1 MKSKI
6 LKIVLGL
13 ILFSALFITVS
24 SAATTVKENVQN
36 YDDIIY
42 IIGSTRFD
50 SDVIITAQRAAN
62 AGVSEAKRLV
72 SMGKPDEIENLNL
85 KTYCYNPYF
94 DEWYE
99 IQEEARNLT
108 KEEIKNIEENLNIF
122 FVNNEEKTLEIEFDG
137 VIDENSIVGPTNAT
151 PEIKNKKIIIPA
163 TWIEGFQFTSEG
175 TKVEVKL
182 SEDNNGKV
190 EELDEPVIKKQPT
203 MTASIP
209 SSVYV
214 GDDLEFTVSFKGN
227 DFENENVKI
236 NINTQYI
243 GTSMEVNPIEKIEY
257 YDEATKNWKEV
268 DIYNQNN
275 GLKMSLKTGDVKF
288 RAILNC
294 EGNYKIQVNA
304 MLEDSYIMLSSE
316 QTNVNATMK
325 ENVVAKV
332 GAKYYQDLTEAVNN
346 ANKSTVK
353 LLKDITITERL
364 NITNNVT
371 LDLGGHTINI
381 EGTNNKIAAQQ
392 NANVTI
398 KNGNV
403 ISNTNYGLQ
412 SQDNA
417 ILNIAK
423 DLNIKVSGTDGNAEQ
438 YGVTM
443 FDKATLNFE
452 GNITVEK
459 TGAFACGISG
469 NGNEPETTNTTV
481 NILGG
486 SIKVEEGVAI
496 FHPQVG
502 KLNIKDGTLEA
513 NTTLG
518 IKSGEIDISGGTL
531 KATGAK
537 NDADAMPENIK
548 LTGDTVYIE
557 QNTAYYGHVSVNITG
572 GQLTSA
578 NGYIMQ
584 EFNPTIGKE
593 NEREAVI
600 TGNYT
605 TRTMLEN
612 NVTIF
617 TETSEAAFETVKGTK
632 YVVKDFS
639 KVMKDATLS
648 GGKVTLLKDIEITDV
663 NDRISLK
670 PTATTKYEL
679 DLNGKTITTTI
690 EKALFNVSKNA
701 ELTLRNGTMT
711 KTVED
716 KAPIVQ
722 VEYTG
727 IANIEKDLTINS
739 VIYGVTIW
747 EDAIVNFKGTIN
759 LTGAGYAISGNGS
772 YVQNTTLNILGGEI
786 NAPEGHALYL
796 PQIGTTTIS
805 GGKIT
810 ANTVVGIKSGTL
822 NITGGEL
829 IATGTKVELPSP
841 TYNGVD
847 PTGDA
852 VFVELN
858 NSYSGNVVVNYTAGK
873 VTSENAYVLREYS
886 VNGQNATIN
895 GLVDMAGE
903 DNIRIFDF
911 AQ

>member
-6 LKIVLGL
+6 FKIVLGL

-50 SDVIITAQRAAN
+50 SNVIITAQRAAN

-72 SMGKPDEIENLNL
+72 SMGKANEIENLDL

-99 IQEEARNLT
+99 IQEEAKILT
-108 KEEIKNIEENLNIF
+108 KEEVKNIEENLDIF
-122 FVNNEEKTLEIEFDG
+122 FVNNKEKILKFNYNANKDDINIITNGVTFDG
-137 VIDENSIVGPTNAT
+137 
-151 PEIKNKKIIIPA
+151 KKFSVPA
-163 TWIEGFQFTSEG
+163 TKTEFKFLENNVEAIVK
-175 TKVEVKL
+175 TKTDTQNK
-182 SEDNNGKV
+182 
-190 EELDEPVIKKQPT
+190 EELDYGNFEIKYNPV
-203 MTASIP
+203 
-209 SSVYV
+209 
-214 GDDLEFTVSFKGN
+214 VSFKMPTEFIVGKVAEFSVTTTAN
-227 DFENENVKI
+227 SYQGTMIVGTGEISGSTAIQKLEYYEVKDKKWYEMPTNGQFGVNTGFPLSDATSKFRVTFKTAGDYEVTFAIKNVETNEIMASAITKANVK
-236 NINTQYI
+236 
-243 GTSMEVNPIEKIEY
+243 S
-257 YDEATKNWKEV
+257 D
-268 DIYNQNN
+268 
-275 GLKMSLKTGDVKF
+275 KT
-288 RAILNC
+288 I
-294 EGNYKIQVNA
+294 
-304 MLEDSYIMLSSE
+304 
-316 QTNVNATMK
+316 
-325 ENVVAKV
+325 AKV
-332 GAKYYQDLTEAVNN
+332 GQNYYEDLAKAVKD
-346 ANKSTVK
+346 ATDSTVV
-353 LLKDITITERL
+353 LLQDTTITERL

-452 GNITVEK
+452 GNMTVEK

-469 NGNEPETTNTTV
+469 NGSEPETTNTTV

-496 FHPQVG
+496 YHPQVG

-531 KATGAK
+531 KATGVK
-537 NDADAMPENIK
+537 NDADAMKENIK

-593 NEREAVI
+593 NERKAVI

-663 NDRISLK
+663 NDRISLT

-747 EDAIVNFKGTIN
+747 EDAIVNFEGTIN

-786 NAPEGHALYL
+786 NAPKGHALYL

-805 GGKIT
+805 GGRLT

-911 AQ
+911 PQ

>member
-6 LKIVLGL
+6 FKIVLGL

-50 SDVIITAQRAAN
+50 SNVIITAQRAAN

-72 SMGKPDEIENLNL
+72 SMGKANEIENLDL

-99 IQEEARNLT
+99 IQEEAKILT
-108 KEEIKNIEENLNIF
+108 KEEVKNIEENLDIF
-122 FVNNEEKTLEIEFDG
+122 FVNNKEKILKFNYNANKDDINIITNGVTFDG
-137 VIDENSIVGPTNAT
+137 
-151 PEIKNKKIIIPA
+151 KKFSVPA
-163 TWIEGFQFTSEG
+163 TKTEFKFLENNVEAIVK
-175 TKVEVKL
+175 TKTDTQNK
-182 SEDNNGKV
+182 
-190 EELDEPVIKKQPT
+190 EELDYGNFEIKYNPV
-203 MTASIP
+203 
-209 SSVYV
+209 
-214 GDDLEFTVSFKGN
+214 VSFKMPTEFIVGKVAEFSVTTTAN
-227 DFENENVKI
+227 SYQGTMIVGTGEISGSTAIQKLEYYEVKDEKWYEMPTNGQFGVNTAFPLSDATSKFRVTFKTAGDYEVTFAIKNVETNEIMASAITKANVK
-236 NINTQYI
+236 
-243 GTSMEVNPIEKIEY
+243 S
-257 YDEATKNWKEV
+257 D
-268 DIYNQNN
+268 
-275 GLKMSLKTGDVKF
+275 KT
-288 RAILNC
+288 I
-294 EGNYKIQVNA
+294 
-304 MLEDSYIMLSSE
+304 
-316 QTNVNATMK
+316 
-325 ENVVAKV
+325 AKV
-332 GAKYYQDLTEAVNN
+332 GQNYYEDLAKAVKD
-346 ANKSTVK
+346 ATDSTVV
-353 LLKDITITERL
+353 LLQDTTITERL
-364 NITNNVT
+364 NITNNVI
-371 LDLGGHTINI
+371 LDLGGNTINI

-438 YGVTM
+438 YGVTI
-443 FDKATLNFE
+443 FHKATLNFE

-469 NGNEPETTNTTV
+469 NGSKPETTNTTV

-496 FHPQVG
+496 YHPQVG

-531 KATGAK
+531 KATGVK
-537 NDADAMPENIK
+537 NDADAMKENIK

-593 NEREAVI
+593 NERKAVI

-617 TETSEAAFETVKGTK
+617 TKTSEAALETAKGVKYTIENFA
-632 YVVKDFS
+632 DIIDS
-639 KVMKDATLS
+639 PTLS
-648 GGKVTLLKDIEITDV
+648 GGKVTLLKDLDNPSGSYITSKV
-663 NDRISLK
+663 
-670 PTATTKYEL
+670 TL
-679 DLNGKTITTTI
+679 DLGGKKIDKSSILLIVKENG
-690 EKALFNVSKNA
+690 
-701 ELTLRNGTMT
+701 ELTLKNGTMNI
-711 KTVED
+711 VSD
-716 KAPIVQ
+716 SDPMVQ
-722 VEYTG
+722 VEGKG
-727 IANIEKDLTINS
+727 ILNLEKDLTINATS
-739 VIYGVTIW
+739 YGVTIF
-747 EDAIVNFKGTIN
+747 EEATVNSEGTIN
-759 LTGAGYAISGNGS
+759 ATGKEAYAISGNADYS
-772 YVQNTTLNILGGEI
+772 INATVNILDGKI

-796 PQIGTTTIS
+796 PLVGTTTIS
-805 GGKIT
+805 GGKLT
-810 ANTVVGIKSGTL
+810 ANTVVGIKAGTL

-829 IATGTKVELPSP
+829 IATGTKVEVPSP

-911 AQ
+911 PQ

>member
-50 SDVIITAQRAAN
+50 SNIIITAQRAAN

-72 SMGKPDEIENLNL
+72 AMGKSNQIENLDL
-85 KTYCYNPYF
+85 RTYCYNPYF

-99 IQEEARNLT
+99 IQEDARNLT

-122 FVNNEEKTLEIEFDG
+122 FVNNKEKILEFNYNANKDDINIITNGVTFDG
-137 VIDENSIVGPTNAT
+137 
-151 PEIKNKKIIIPA
+151 KKFSVPA
-163 TWIEGFQFTSEG
+163 TKTEFKFLENNVEAIVK
-175 TKVEVKL
+175 TKTDTQNK
-182 SEDNNGKV
+182 
-190 EELDEPVIKKQPT
+190 EELDYGNFEIKYNPV
-203 MTASIP
+203 
-209 SSVYV
+209 
-214 GDDLEFTVSFKGN
+214 VSFKMPTEFIVGKVAEFSVTTTAN
-227 DFENENVKI
+227 SYQGTMIVGTGGISGSTAIQKLEYYEVKDGKWYEMPTNGQFGVNTGFPLSDATSKFRVTFKTAGDYEVTFAIKNVETNEIMASAITKANVK
-236 NINTQYI
+236 
-243 GTSMEVNPIEKIEY
+243 S
-257 YDEATKNWKEV
+257 D
-268 DIYNQNN
+268 
-275 GLKMSLKTGDVKF
+275 KT
-288 RAILNC
+288 I
-294 EGNYKIQVNA
+294 
-304 MLEDSYIMLSSE
+304 
-316 QTNVNATMK
+316 
-325 ENVVAKV
+325 AKV
-332 GAKYYQDLTEAVNN
+332 GQNYYEDLAKAVKD
-346 ANKSTVK
+346 ATDSTVI
-353 LLKDITITERL
+353 LLQDTTITERL

-537 NDADAMPENIK
+537 NDAGAMPENIK

-663 NDRISLK
+663 NDRISLT

-747 EDAIVNFKGTIN
+747 EDAIVNSEGTIN

-805 GGKIT
+805 GGKLT

>member
-50 SDVIITAQRAAN
+50 SNIIITAQRAAN

-72 SMGKPDEIENLNL
+72 AMGKSNQIENLDL
-85 KTYCYNPYF
+85 RTYCYNPYF

-99 IQEEARNLT
+99 IQEDARNLT

-122 FVNNEEKTLEIEFDG
+122 FVNNKEKILEFNYNANKDDINIITNGVTFDG
-137 VIDENSIVGPTNAT
+137 
-151 PEIKNKKIIIPA
+151 KKFSVPA
-163 TWIEGFQFTSEG
+163 TKTEFKFLENNVEAIVK
-175 TKVEVKL
+175 TKTDTQNK
-182 SEDNNGKV
+182 
-190 EELDEPVIKKQPT
+190 EELDYGNFEIKYNPV
-203 MTASIP
+203 
-209 SSVYV
+209 
-214 GDDLEFTVSFKGN
+214 VSFKMPTEFIVGKVAEFSVTTTAN
-227 DFENENVKI
+227 SYQGTMIVGTGGISGSTAIQKLEYYEVKDGKWYEMPTNGQFGVNTGFPLSDATSKFRVTFKTAGDYEVTFAIKNVETNEIMASAITKANVK
-236 NINTQYI
+236 
-243 GTSMEVNPIEKIEY
+243 S
-257 YDEATKNWKEV
+257 D
-268 DIYNQNN
+268 
-275 GLKMSLKTGDVKF
+275 KT
-288 RAILNC
+288 I
-294 EGNYKIQVNA
+294 
-304 MLEDSYIMLSSE
+304 
-316 QTNVNATMK
+316 
-325 ENVVAKV
+325 AKV
-332 GAKYYQDLTEAVNN
+332 GQNYYEDLAKAVKD
-346 ANKSTVK
+346 ATDSTVI
-353 LLKDITITERL
+353 LLQDTTITERL

-663 NDRISLK
+663 NDRISLT

-747 EDAIVNFKGTIN
+747 EDAIVNFEGTIN

-805 GGKIT
+805 GGKLT

>member
-6 LKIVLGL
+6 FKIILGL

-50 SDVIITAQRAAN
+50 SNVIITAQRAAN

-72 SMGKPDEIENLNL
+72 SMGKANEIENLDL

-99 IQEEARNLT
+99 IQEEAKSLT
-108 KEEIKNIEENLNIF
+108 KEEVKNIEENLDIF
-122 FVNNEEKTLEIEFDG
+122 FVNNKEKILKFNYNANKDDINIITNGVTFDG
-137 VIDENSIVGPTNAT
+137 
-151 PEIKNKKIIIPA
+151 KKFSVPA
-163 TWIEGFQFTSEG
+163 TKTEFKFLENNVEAIVK
-175 TKVEVKL
+175 TKTDTQNK
-182 SEDNNGKV
+182 
-190 EELDEPVIKKQPT
+190 EELDYGNFEIKYNPV
-203 MTASIP
+203 
-209 SSVYV
+209 
-214 GDDLEFTVSFKGN
+214 VSFKMPTEFIVGKVAEFSVTTTAN
-227 DFENENVKI
+227 SYQGTMIVGTGEISGSTAIQKLEYYEVKDKKWYEMPTNGQFGVNTGFPLSDATSKFRVTFKTAGDYEVTFAIKNVETNEIMASAITKANVK
-236 NINTQYI
+236 
-243 GTSMEVNPIEKIEY
+243 S
-257 YDEATKNWKEV
+257 D
-268 DIYNQNN
+268 
-275 GLKMSLKTGDVKF
+275 KT
-288 RAILNC
+288 I
-294 EGNYKIQVNA
+294 
-304 MLEDSYIMLSSE
+304 
-316 QTNVNATMK
+316 
-325 ENVVAKV
+325 AKV
-332 GAKYYQDLTEAVNN
+332 GQNYYEDLAKAVKD
-346 ANKSTVK
+346 AKDSTVV
-353 LLKDITITERL
+353 LLQDTTITERL

-459 TGAFACGISG
+459 TGTFACGISG
-469 NGNEPETTNTTV
+469 NGSEPETTNTTV

-593 NEREAVI
+593 NERKAVI

-617 TETSEAAFETVKGTK
+617 TETSEAAFETANGTK
-632 YVVKDFS
+632 YAAGNLS
-639 KVMKDATLS
+639 KVMNDPTLS
-648 GGKVTLLKDIEITDV
+648 GGTVTLLKDIDAPSTME
-663 NDRISLK
+663 LK
-670 PTATTKYEL
+670 AEVTLELNNCNLTIKEDTKGWGVFYVLE
-679 DLNGKTITTTI
+679 G
-690 EKALFNVSKNA
+690 
-701 ELTLRNGTMT
+701 G
-711 KTVED
+711 
-716 KAPIVQ
+716 
-722 VEYTG
+722 
-727 IANIEKDLTINS
+727 DLTIN
-739 VIYGVTIW
+739 
-747 EDAIVNFKGTIN
+747 
-759 LTGAGYAISGNGS
+759 
-772 YVQNTTLNILGGEI
+772 
-786 NAPEGHALYL
+786 
-796 PQIGTTTIS
+796 
-805 GGKIT
+805 
-810 ANTVVGIKSGTL
+810 
-822 NITGGEL
+822 
-829 IATGTKVELPSP
+829 
-841 TYNGVD
+841 
-847 PTGDA
+847 GD
-852 VFVELN
+852 
-858 NSYSGNVVVNYTAGK
+858 GVVNGTGKNDWNMVLCAEAG
-873 VTSENAYVLREYS
+873 NI
-886 VNGQNATIN
+886 TIN
-895 GLVDMAGE
+895 GGTYTNTNIVGDDDHYDVIYAHKTGQIVINGGRFEGKTPAWLLNIYDKDRKTASIKVKGGE
-903 DNIRIFDF
+903 FVGFDPANNKAEGEGTNF
-911 AQ
+911 VADGYKSVEKDGVYTVVPVE

>member
-6 LKIVLGL
+6 FKIVLGL

-50 SDVIITAQRAAN
+50 SNVIITAQRAAN

-72 SMGKPDEIENLNL
+72 SMGKANEIENLDL

-99 IQEEARNLT
+99 IQEEAKILT
-108 KEEIKNIEENLNIF
+108 KEEVKNIEENLDIF
-122 FVNNEEKTLEIEFDG
+122 FVNNKEKILKFNYNANKDDINIITNGVTFDG
-137 VIDENSIVGPTNAT
+137 
-151 PEIKNKKIIIPA
+151 KKFSVPA
-163 TWIEGFQFTSEG
+163 TKTEFKFLENNVEAIVK
-175 TKVEVKL
+175 TKTDTQNK
-182 SEDNNGKV
+182 
-190 EELDEPVIKKQPT
+190 EELDYGNFEIKYNPV
-203 MTASIP
+203 
-209 SSVYV
+209 
-214 GDDLEFTVSFKGN
+214 VSFKMPTEFIVGKVAEFSVTTTAN
-227 DFENENVKI
+227 SYQGTMIVGTGEISGSTAIQKLEYYEVKDEKWYEMPTNGQFGVNTGFPLSDATSKFRVTFKTAGDYEVTFAIKNVETNEIMASAITKANVK
-236 NINTQYI
+236 
-243 GTSMEVNPIEKIEY
+243 S
-257 YDEATKNWKEV
+257 D
-268 DIYNQNN
+268 
-275 GLKMSLKTGDVKF
+275 KT
-288 RAILNC
+288 I
-294 EGNYKIQVNA
+294 
-304 MLEDSYIMLSSE
+304 
-316 QTNVNATMK
+316 
-325 ENVVAKV
+325 AKV
-332 GAKYYQDLTEAVNN
+332 GQNYYEDLAKAVKD
-346 ANKSTVK
+346 ATDSTVV
-353 LLKDITITERL
+353 LLQDTTITERL

-459 TGAFACGISG
+459 TGTFACGISG
-469 NGNEPETTNTTV
+469 NGSEPETTNTTV

-593 NEREAVI
+593 NERKAVI

-617 TETSEAAFETVKGTK
+617 TKTSEAALETANGLKYTIENFADIIDNPTLNGGT
-632 YVVKDFS
+632 
-639 KVMKDATLS
+639 
-648 GGKVTLLKDIEITDV
+648 VTLLKDITLTERLNVTDTEV
-663 NDRISLK
+663 
-670 PTATTKYEL
+670 AL
-679 DLNGKTITTTI
+679 DLNKKTINIEGKLSRITAAGKTTLTVKNGNIVSTGEYVLQAQDNATLNVLEGTKITTQKYGITI
-690 EKALFNVSKNA
+690 WDNSTVNYKGEIIVIG
-701 ELTLRNGTMT
+701 NG
-711 KTVED
+711 
-716 KAPIVQ
+716 
-722 VEYTG
+722 YG
-727 IANIEKDLTINS
+727 IA
-739 VIYGVTIW
+739 
-747 EDAIVNFKGTIN
+747 
-759 LTGAGYAISGNGS
+759 GNGQDFS
-772 YVQNTTLNILGGEI
+772 QKTKVNILGGSI
-786 NAPEGHALYL
+786 TAQNGAAIYQ
-796 PQIGTTTIS
+796 PQNGETKISAGTL
-805 GGKIT
+805 T
-810 ANTVVGIKSGTL
+810 ANTVIGIKAGSIK
-822 NITGGEL
+822 ITGGEL
-829 IATGTKVELPSP
+829 NATGEKKAPQMSNDGFE
-841 TYNGVD
+841 Y
-847 PTGDA
+847 TGDVIFIEENSA
-852 VFVELN
+852 YKDHIIINVESGTLKSAKGYIIQELN
-858 NSYSGNVVVNYTAGK
+858 TTILSTFPLSAKITGMYTKPNKSSINCTYYTA
-873 VTSENAYVLREYS
+873 E
-886 VNGQNATIN
+886 
-895 GLVDMAGE
+895 
-903 DNIRIFDF
+903 
-911 AQ
+911 

>member
-13 ILFSALFITVS
+13 ILFSVLFITVS
-24 SAATTVKENVQN
+24 SAATTVKEDVQD
-36 YDDIIY
+36 YDDIVY

-72 SMGKPDEIENLNL
+72 AMGKADEIENLNL
-85 KTYCYNPYF
+85 KTYCYIPDF

-99 IQEEARNLT
+99 IQEEAKSLT

-122 FVNNEEKTLEIEFDG
+122 FVNNKEKILKFNYNANKDDINIITNGVTFDG
-137 VIDENSIVGPTNAT
+137 
-151 PEIKNKKIIIPA
+151 KKFSVPA
-163 TWIEGFQFTSEG
+163 TKTEFKFLENNVEAIVK
-175 TKVEVKL
+175 TKTNTQNK
-182 SEDNNGKV
+182 
-190 EELDEPVIKKQPT
+190 EELDYGNFEIKYNPV
-203 MTASIP
+203 
-209 SSVYV
+209 
-214 GDDLEFTVSFKGN
+214 VSFKMPTEFIVGKVAEFSVTTTAN
-227 DFENENVKI
+227 SYQGTMIVGTGGISGSTAIQKLEYYEVKDGKWYEMPTNGQFGVNTGFPLSDATSKFRVTFKTAGDYEVTFAIKNVETNEIMASAITKANVK
-236 NINTQYI
+236 
-243 GTSMEVNPIEKIEY
+243 S
-257 YDEATKNWKEV
+257 D
-268 DIYNQNN
+268 
-275 GLKMSLKTGDVKF
+275 KT
-288 RAILNC
+288 I
-294 EGNYKIQVNA
+294 
-304 MLEDSYIMLSSE
+304 
-316 QTNVNATMK
+316 
-325 ENVVAKV
+325 AKV
-332 GAKYYQDLTEAVNN
+332 GQNYYEDLAKAVKD
-346 ANKSTVK
+346 ATDSTVV
-353 LLKDITITERL
+353 LLQDTTITERL

-438 YGVTM
+438 YGVTI
-443 FDKATLNFE
+443 FHKATLNFE

-469 NGNEPETTNTTV
+469 NGNEPKTTNTTV

-496 FHPQVG
+496 YHPQVG

-572 GQLTSA
+572 GQLISA

-584 EFNPTIGKE
+584 EFNPTIGTEKE
-593 NEREAVI
+593 RNTVV
-600 TGNYT
+600 TGNYE
-605 TRTMLEN
+605 TRTILEN

-617 TETSEAAFETVKGTK
+617 TETSEAALETAKGVKYTIENFA
-632 YVVKDFS
+632 DII
-639 KVMKDATLS
+639 DNPTLS
-648 GGKVTLLKDIEITDV
+648 GGKVTLLKNLDNPSGSYITSKV
-663 NDRISLK
+663 
-670 PTATTKYEL
+670 TL
-679 DLNGKTITTTI
+679 DLGGKKIDKSSILLIVKENG
-690 EKALFNVSKNA
+690 
-701 ELTLRNGTMT
+701 ELTLKNGTMNI
-711 KTVED
+711 VSD
-716 KAPIVQ
+716 SDPMVQ
-722 VEYTG
+722 VEGKG
-727 IANIEKDLTINS
+727 ILNLEKDLTINATS
-739 VIYGVTIW
+739 YGVTIF
-747 EDAIVNFKGTIN
+747 EEATVNSEGTIN
-759 LTGAGYAISGNGS
+759 ATGKEAYAISGNADYS
-772 YVQNTTLNILGGEI
+772 INATVNILDGKI

-796 PQIGTTTIS
+796 PLVGTTTIS
-805 GGKIT
+805 GGKLT
-810 ANTVVGIKSGTL
+810 ANTVVGIKAGTL

-829 IATGTKVELPSP
+829 IATGTKVEVPSP

-911 AQ
+911 PQ

>member
-122 FVNNEEKTLEIEFDG
+122 FVNNEEKTIEIEFDG

-353 LLKDITITERL
+353 LLKDITITDRL
-364 NITNNVT
+364 NIINKEAV
-371 LDLGGHTINI
+371 LDLNQNTINI
-381 EGTNNKIAAQQ
+381 EGELSRITAGGTSKL
-392 NANVTI
+392 TI

-403 ISNTNYGLQ
+403 VSNGDYALQAQDDATLNVLDNVKVTTKSYGITVW
-412 SQDNA
+412 DNA
-417 ILNIAK
+417 IVNYNGEIV
-423 DLNIKVSGTDGNAEQ
+423 ITGDG
-438 YGVTM
+438 Y
-443 FDKATLNFE
+443 
-452 GNITVEK
+452 
-459 TGAFACGISG
+459 GISG
-469 NGNEPETTNTTV
+469 NGGEASNTTI
-481 NILGG
+481 NINGG
-486 SIKVEEGVAI
+486 KITAANGAAI
-496 FHPQVG
+496 YHPQTGV
-502 KLNIKDGTLEA
+502 LNINDGELTADTVVGIKAGTL
-513 NTTLG
+513 NVL
-518 IKSGEIDISGGTL
+518 GGTL
-531 KATGAK
+531 TATGEK
-537 NDADAMPENIK
+537 NAPEKKGNGFN
-548 LTGDTVYIE
+548 LTGDVVYIE
-557 QNTAYYGHVSVNITG
+557 ENPAYRNNIHVNITG
-572 GQLTSA
+572 GTLTST

-584 EFNPTIGKE
+584 ELNVTIGTEKE
-593 NEREAVI
+593 RIPVV
-600 TGNYT
+600 TGNYE

-617 TETSEAAFETVKGTK
+617 TETSEAAFETAKGTK

-663 NDRISLK
+663 NDRISLT

-747 EDAIVNFKGTIN
+747 EDAIVNFEGTIN

-805 GGKIT
+805 GGKLT
-810 ANTVVGIKSGTL
+810 ANTVVGIKAGTL

-829 IATGTKVELPSP
+829 IATGTKVEVPSP

>member
-6 LKIVLGL
+6 FKIILGL

-72 SMGKPDEIENLNL
+72 SMGKANEIENLDL

-99 IQEEARNLT
+99 LKEKARILT

-137 VIDENSIVGPTNAT
+137 VIDENSIVGPTNVT
-151 PEIKNKKIIIPA
+151 PEIKNKKIIVPA

-190 EELDEPVIKKQPT
+190 EELDKPVIKKQPT

-236 NINTQYI
+236 NINTQYS

-275 GLKMSLKTGDVKF
+275 GLKMALKTGDVKF

-353 LLKDITITERL
+353 LLKDITITDRL
-364 NITNNVT
+364 NIINKEVV
-371 LDLGGHTINI
+371 LDLNQNTINI
-381 EGTNNKIAAQQ
+381 EGELSRITAGRTSKL
-392 NANVTI
+392 TI
-398 KNGNV
+398 QNGNV
-403 ISNTNYGLQ
+403 VSNGDYALQAQDDATLNVLDNVKVTTKSYGITVW
-412 SQDNA
+412 DNA
-417 ILNIAK
+417 IVNYNGEIV
-423 DLNIKVSGTDGNAEQ
+423 ITGDG
-438 YGVTM
+438 Y
-443 FDKATLNFE
+443 
-452 GNITVEK
+452 
-459 TGAFACGISG
+459 GISG
-469 NGNEPETTNTTV
+469 NGGEASNTTI
-481 NILGG
+481 NINGG
-486 SIKVEEGVAI
+486 KITAANGAAI
-496 FHPQVG
+496 YHPQTGV
-502 KLNIKDGTLEA
+502 LNINDGELTADTVVGIKAGTL
-513 NTTLG
+513 NVL
-518 IKSGEIDISGGTL
+518 GGTL
-531 KATGAK
+531 TATGEK
-537 NDADAMPENIK
+537 NAPEKKGNGFN
-548 LTGDTVYIE
+548 LTGDVVYIE
-557 QNTAYYGHVSVNITG
+557 ENPAYRNNIHVNITG
-572 GQLTSA
+572 GTLTST

-584 EFNPTIGKE
+584 ELNVTIGTEKE
-593 NEREAVI
+593 RIPVV
-600 TGNYT
+600 TGNYE
-605 TRTMLEN
+605 TRTMIEN

-617 TETSEAAFETVKGTK
+617 TETSEAALETAKGTK

-648 GGKVTLLKDIEITDV
+648 GGKVKLLKDIEITDE
-663 NDRISLK
+663 NDRVSLEPK
-670 PTATTKYEL
+670 ETTKYEL

-690 EKALFNVSKNA
+690 AKSLFNVSKDA
-701 ELTLRNGTMT
+701 ELTLKNGTMT

-747 EDAIVNFKGTIN
+747 EDAIVNFEGTIN

-786 NAPEGHALYL
+786 NAPKGHALYL

-805 GGKIT
+805 GGKLT

-903 DNIRIFDF
+903 NNIRIFDF
-911 AQ
+911 ANNY

>member
-24 SAATTVKENVQN
+24 SAATTVKEDVQD
-36 YDDIIY
+36 YDDIVY

-72 SMGKPDEIENLNL
+72 AMGKPDEIENLNL

-99 IQEEARNLT
+99 IKEKAQTLNEEEAE
-108 KEEIKNIEENLNIF
+108 KIEENLDIF
-122 FVNNEEKTLEIEFDG
+122 FVNNKEKILNFNYNANKDDINIITNGVTFDG
-137 VIDENSIVGPTNAT
+137 
-151 PEIKNKKIIIPA
+151 KKFSVPA
-163 TWIEGFQFTSEG
+163 TKTEFKFLENNVEAIVK
-175 TKVEVKL
+175 TKTDTQNK
-182 SEDNNGKV
+182 
-190 EELDEPVIKKQPT
+190 EELDYGNFEIKYNPV
-203 MTASIP
+203 
-209 SSVYV
+209 
-214 GDDLEFTVSFKGN
+214 VSFKMPTEFIVGKVAEFSVTTTAN
-227 DFENENVKI
+227 SYQGTMIVGTGEISGSTAIQKLEYYEVKDKKWYEMPTNGQFGVNTGFPLSDATSKFRVTFKTAGDYEVTFAIKNVETNEIMASAITKANVK
-236 NINTQYI
+236 
-243 GTSMEVNPIEKIEY
+243 S
-257 YDEATKNWKEV
+257 D
-268 DIYNQNN
+268 
-275 GLKMSLKTGDVKF
+275 KT
-288 RAILNC
+288 I
-294 EGNYKIQVNA
+294 
-304 MLEDSYIMLSSE
+304 
-316 QTNVNATMK
+316 
-325 ENVVAKV
+325 AKV
-332 GAKYYQDLTEAVNN
+332 GQNYYEDLAKAVKD
-346 ANKSTVK
+346 ATDSTVV
-353 LLKDITITERL
+353 LLQDTTITERL

-452 GNITVEK
+452 GNMTVEK

-469 NGNEPETTNTTV
+469 NGSEPETTNTTV

-513 NTTLG
+513 NTILG

-593 NEREAVI
+593 NERKAVI
-600 TGNYT
+600 TGKYT

-617 TETSEAAFETVKGTK
+617 TETSEAAFETSKGTK
-632 YVVKDFS
+632 YVAENLGN
-639 KVMKDATLS
+639 VMNNPTLN
-648 GGKVTLLKDIEITDV
+648 GGTVTLLKGI
-663 NDRISLK
+663 
-670 PTATTKYEL
+670 
-679 DLNGKTITTTI
+679 DL
-690 EKALFNVSKNA
+690 
-701 ELTLRNGTMT
+701 
-711 KTVED
+711 
-716 KAPIVQ
+716 P
-722 VEYTG
+722 TG
-727 IANIEKDLTINS
+727 IILNQE
-739 VIYGVTIW
+739 VT
-747 EDAIVNFKGTIN
+747 
-759 LTGAGYAISGNGS
+759 
-772 YVQNTTLNILGGEI
+772 
-786 NAPEGHALYL
+786 
-796 PQIGTTTIS
+796 
-805 GGKIT
+805 
-810 ANTVVGIKSGTL
+810 
-822 NITGGEL
+822 
-829 IATGTKVELPSP
+829 
-841 TYNGVD
+841 
-847 PTGDA
+847 
-852 VFVELN
+852 VELN
-858 NSYSGNVVVNYTAGK
+858 NCSLTTKEDTDGNGIFEVV
-873 VTSENAYVLREYS
+873 ENGNL
-886 VNGQNATIN
+886 TIN
-895 GLVDMAGE
+895 GNGILDGVGKNKWNIVIWANGGNVTINGGTYTNTSIIGDDDHYDVIYAKKNSTIVINNGHFEGKTPAWLLNIYDDDRKTASIKVKGGE
-903 DNIRIFDF
+903 FVGFDPANNNAEGEGTNF
-911 AQ
+911 VADGYMSVGKDGIYTVVPK

>member
-24 SAATTVKENVQN
+24 SAATTVKEDVQD
-36 YDDIIY
+36 YDDIVY

-50 SDVIITAQRAAN
+50 SNVIITAQRAAN
-62 AGVSEAKRLV
+62 AGVNEAKRLV
-72 SMGKPDEIENLNL
+72 AMGKPDEIENLNL
-85 KTYCYNPYF
+85 KTYCYIPDF

-99 IQEEARNLT
+99 IQEEARSLT

-122 FVNNEEKTLEIEFDG
+122 FINNEEKILEFNHNANKEDINVLTDGVTFDG
-137 VIDENSIVGPTNAT
+137 
-151 PEIKNKKIIIPA
+151 KKFSVPA
-163 TWIEGFQFTSEG
+163 TKTEFKFLENNVEAIVK
-175 TKVEVKL
+175 TKTDTQNK
-182 SEDNNGKV
+182 
-190 EELDEPVIKKQPT
+190 EELDYGNFEIKYNPV
-203 MTASIP
+203 
-209 SSVYV
+209 
-214 GDDLEFTVSFKGN
+214 VSFKMPTEFIVGKVAEFSVTTTAN
-227 DFENENVKI
+227 SYQGTMIVETGEISGSTAIQKLEYYEVKDGKWYEMPTSGQFGVNTGFPLSDATSKFRVTFKTAGDYEVTFAIKNVETNEIMASAITKANVK
-236 NINTQYI
+236 
-243 GTSMEVNPIEKIEY
+243 S
-257 YDEATKNWKEV
+257 D
-268 DIYNQNN
+268 
-275 GLKMSLKTGDVKF
+275 KT
-288 RAILNC
+288 I
-294 EGNYKIQVNA
+294 
-304 MLEDSYIMLSSE
+304 
-316 QTNVNATMK
+316 
-325 ENVVAKV
+325 AKV
-332 GAKYYQDLTEAVNN
+332 GQNYYEDLAKAVKD
-346 ANKSTVK
+346 ATDSTVI
-353 LLKDITITERL
+353 LLQDTTITERL

-381 EGTNNKIAAQQ
+381 KGTNNKIAAQQ

-502 KLNIKDGTLEA
+502 KLNIKAGTLEA

-593 NEREAVI
+593 NERKAVI
-600 TGNYT
+600 TGKYT
-605 TRTMLEN
+605 TRIT
-612 NVTIF
+612 VSSKITAF
-617 TETSEAAFETVKGTK
+617 TDASEAAFETANGDRYIAKSLEFVMAKPALNGGTVK
-632 YVVKDFS
+632 
-639 KVMKDATLS
+639 
-648 GGKVTLLKDIEITDV
+648 LLKDINLKTAVTV
-663 NDRISLK
+663 NK
-670 PTATTKYEL
+670 EVTL
-679 DLNGKTITTTI
+679 DLN
-690 EKALFNVSKNA
+690 SCS
-701 ELTLRNGTMT
+701 LTVT
-711 KTVED
+711 ED
-716 KAPIVQ
+716 K
-722 VEYTG
+722 
-727 IANIEKDLTINS
+727 L
-739 VIYGVTIW
+739 
-747 EDAIVNFKGTIN
+747 
-759 LTGAGYAISGNGS
+759 GNGVFYVTRKRKFNNKWKWNNRRNRKKYIQCS
-772 YVQNTTLNILGGEI
+772 Y
-786 NAPEGHALYL
+786 
-796 PQIGTTTIS
+796 
-805 GGKIT
+805 
-810 ANTVVGIKSGTL
+810 KS
-822 NITGGEL
+822 
-829 IATGTKVELPSP
+829 
-841 TYNGVD
+841 
-847 PTGDA
+847 
-852 VFVELN
+852 
-858 NSYSGNVVVNYTAGK
+858 
-873 VTSENAYVLREYS
+873 
-886 VNGQNATIN
+886 
-895 GLVDMAGE
+895 
-903 DNIRIFDF
+903 
-911 AQ
+911 

>member
-13 ILFSALFITVS
+13 ILFSVLFITVS
-24 SAATTVKENVQN
+24 SAATTVKEDVQD
-36 YDDIIY
+36 YDDIVY

-72 SMGKPDEIENLNL
+72 AMGKADEIENLNL
-85 KTYCYNPYF
+85 KTYCYIPDF

-99 IQEEARNLT
+99 IQEEAKSLT

-122 FVNNEEKTLEIEFDG
+122 FVNNKEKILKFNYNANKDDINIITNGVTFDG
-137 VIDENSIVGPTNAT
+137 
-151 PEIKNKKIIIPA
+151 KKFSVPA
-163 TWIEGFQFTSEG
+163 TKTEFKFLENNVEAIVK
-175 TKVEVKL
+175 TKTNTQNK
-182 SEDNNGKV
+182 
-190 EELDEPVIKKQPT
+190 EELDYGNFEIKYNPV
-203 MTASIP
+203 
-209 SSVYV
+209 
-214 GDDLEFTVSFKGN
+214 VSFKMPTEFIVGKVAEFSVTTTAN
-227 DFENENVKI
+227 SYQGTMIVGTGGISGSTAIQKLEYYEVKDGKWYEMPTNGQFGVNTGFPLSDATSKFRVTFKTAGDYEVTFAIKNVETNEIMASAITKANVK
-236 NINTQYI
+236 
-243 GTSMEVNPIEKIEY
+243 S
-257 YDEATKNWKEV
+257 D
-268 DIYNQNN
+268 
-275 GLKMSLKTGDVKF
+275 KT
-288 RAILNC
+288 I
-294 EGNYKIQVNA
+294 
-304 MLEDSYIMLSSE
+304 
-316 QTNVNATMK
+316 
-325 ENVVAKV
+325 AKV
-332 GAKYYQDLTEAVNN
+332 GQNYYEDLAKAVKD
-346 ANKSTVK
+346 ATDSTVV
-353 LLKDITITERL
+353 LLQDTTITERL

-381 EGTNNKIAAQQ
+381 KGTNNKIAAQQ

-438 YGVTM
+438 YGVTI
-443 FDKATLNFE
+443 FHKATLNFE

-469 NGNEPETTNTTV
+469 NGNEPKTTNTTV

-496 FHPQVG
+496 YHPQVG

-572 GQLTSA
+572 GQLISA

-584 EFNPTIGKE
+584 EFNPTIGTEKE
-593 NEREAVI
+593 RNAVV
-600 TGNYT
+600 TGNYE
-605 TRTMLEN
+605 TRTILEN

-617 TETSEAAFETVKGTK
+617 TETSEAALETAKGVKYTIENFA
-632 YVVKDFS
+632 DII
-639 KVMKDATLS
+639 DNPTLS
-648 GGKVTLLKDIEITDV
+648 GGKVTLLKNLDNPSGSYITSKV
-663 NDRISLK
+663 
-670 PTATTKYEL
+670 TL
-679 DLNGKTITTTI
+679 DLGGKKIDKSSILLIVKENG
-690 EKALFNVSKNA
+690 
-701 ELTLRNGTMT
+701 ELTLKNGTMNI
-711 KTVED
+711 VSD
-716 KAPIVQ
+716 SDPMVQ
-722 VEYTG
+722 VEGKG
-727 IANIEKDLTINS
+727 ILNLEKDLTINATS
-739 VIYGVTIW
+739 YGVTIF
-747 EDAIVNFKGTIN
+747 EEATVNSEGTIN
-759 LTGAGYAISGNGS
+759 ATGKEAYAISGNADYS
-772 YVQNTTLNILGGEI
+772 INATVNILDGKI

-796 PQIGTTTIS
+796 PLVGTTTIS
-805 GGKIT
+805 GGKLT
-810 ANTVVGIKSGTL
+810 ANTVVGIKAGTL

-829 IATGTKVELPSP
+829 IATGTKVEVPSP

-911 AQ
+911 PQ

>member
-24 SAATTVKENVQN
+24 SAATTVKEDVQD
-36 YDDIIY
+36 YDDIVY

-72 SMGKPDEIENLNL
+72 SMGKANEIENLDL

-99 IQEEARNLT
+99 IQEEAKSLT
-108 KEEIKNIEENLNIF
+108 KEEVKNIEENLDIF
-122 FVNNEEKTLEIEFDG
+122 FVNNKEKILKFNYNANKDDINIITNGVTFDG
-137 VIDENSIVGPTNAT
+137 
-151 PEIKNKKIIIPA
+151 KKFSVPA
-163 TWIEGFQFTSEG
+163 TKTEFKFLENNVEAIVK
-175 TKVEVKL
+175 TKTNTQNK
-182 SEDNNGKV
+182 
-190 EELDEPVIKKQPT
+190 EELDYGNFEIKYNPV
-203 MTASIP
+203 
-209 SSVYV
+209 
-214 GDDLEFTVSFKGN
+214 VSFKMPTEFIVGKVAEFSVTTTAN
-227 DFENENVKI
+227 SYQGTMIVETGGISGSTAIQKLEYYEVKDEKWYEMPTNGQFGVNTGFPLSDATSKFRVTFKTAGDYEVTFAIKNVETNEIMASAITKANVK
-236 NINTQYI
+236 
-243 GTSMEVNPIEKIEY
+243 S
-257 YDEATKNWKEV
+257 D
-268 DIYNQNN
+268 
-275 GLKMSLKTGDVKF
+275 KT
-288 RAILNC
+288 I
-294 EGNYKIQVNA
+294 
-304 MLEDSYIMLSSE
+304 
-316 QTNVNATMK
+316 
-325 ENVVAKV
+325 AKV
-332 GAKYYQDLTEAVNN
+332 GQNYYEDLAKAVKD
-346 ANKSTVK
+346 ATDSTVI
-353 LLKDITITERL
+353 LLQDTTITERL

-438 YGVTM
+438 YGVTI
-443 FDKATLNFE
+443 FHKATLNFE

-469 NGNEPETTNTTV
+469 NGNEPKTTNTTV

-496 FHPQVG
+496 YHPQVG

-584 EFNPTIGKE
+584 EFNPTIGTEKE
-593 NEREAVI
+593 RNAVV
-600 TGNYT
+600 TGNYE
-605 TRTMLEN
+605 TRTILEN
-612 NVTIF
+612 NNTIF
-617 TETSEAAFETVKGTK
+617 TATSEAAFETAKGTK
-632 YVVKDFS
+632 YVAENLGN
-639 KVMKDATLS
+639 VMNNPTLN
-648 GGKVTLLKDIEITDV
+648 GGTVTLLKDID
-663 NDRISLK
+663 L
-670 PTATTKYEL
+670 PTGIILNQKVTVELNNCNLTTKE
-679 DLNGKTITTTI
+679 DTDGIGIFKVVENG
-690 EKALFNVSKNA
+690 
-701 ELTLRNGTMT
+701 
-711 KTVED
+711 
-716 KAPIVQ
+716 
-722 VEYTG
+722 
-727 IANIEKDLTINS
+727 DLTIN
-739 VIYGVTIW
+739 
-747 EDAIVNFKGTIN
+747 
-759 LTGAGYAISGNGS
+759 GNGILDG
-772 YVQNTTLNILGGEI
+772 VGKNKWNIVIWANGGD
-786 NAPEGHALYL
+786 
-796 PQIGTTTIS
+796 
-805 GGKIT
+805 
-810 ANTVVGIKSGTL
+810 V
-822 NITGGEL
+822 
-829 IATGTKVELPSP
+829 
-841 TYNGVD
+841 
-847 PTGDA
+847 
-852 VFVELN
+852 
-858 NSYSGNVVVNYTAGK
+858 
-873 VTSENAYVLREYS
+873 
-886 VNGQNATIN
+886 TIN
-895 GLVDMAGE
+895 GGTYTNKNIDVEAIPEIKDPSHFDVIYANKNSTIVINNGHFEGKTPAWLLNLKDSDRETASIEVKGGE
-903 DNIRIFDF
+903 FVGFDPANNKAEGKGTNF
-911 AQ
+911 VADGYKSVEKDGVYTVVPVE

>member
-13 ILFSALFITVS
+13 ILFSVLFITVS
-24 SAATTVKENVQN
+24 SAATTVKEDVQD
-36 YDDIIY
+36 YDDIVY

-72 SMGKPDEIENLNL
+72 AMGKADEIENLNL
-85 KTYCYNPYF
+85 KTYCYIPDF

-99 IQEEARNLT
+99 IQEEAKSLT

-122 FVNNEEKTLEIEFDG
+122 FVNNKEKILKFNYNANKDDINIITNGVTFDG
-137 VIDENSIVGPTNAT
+137 
-151 PEIKNKKIIIPA
+151 KKFSVPA
-163 TWIEGFQFTSEG
+163 TKTEFKFLENNVEAIVK
-175 TKVEVKL
+175 TKTNTQNK
-182 SEDNNGKV
+182 
-190 EELDEPVIKKQPT
+190 EELDYGNFEIKYNPV
-203 MTASIP
+203 
-209 SSVYV
+209 
-214 GDDLEFTVSFKGN
+214 VSFKMPTEFIVGKVAEFSVTTTAN
-227 DFENENVKI
+227 SYQGTMIVGTGGISGPTAIQKLEYYEVKDGKWYEMPTNGQFGVNTGFPLSDATSKFRVTFKTAGDYEVTFAIKNVETNEIMASAITKANVK
-236 NINTQYI
+236 
-243 GTSMEVNPIEKIEY
+243 S
-257 YDEATKNWKEV
+257 D
-268 DIYNQNN
+268 
-275 GLKMSLKTGDVKF
+275 KT
-288 RAILNC
+288 I
-294 EGNYKIQVNA
+294 
-304 MLEDSYIMLSSE
+304 
-316 QTNVNATMK
+316 
-325 ENVVAKV
+325 AKV
-332 GAKYYQDLTEAVNN
+332 GQNYYEDLAKAVKD
-346 ANKSTVK
+346 ATDSTVV
-353 LLKDITITERL
+353 LLQDTTITERL

-438 YGVTM
+438 YGVTI
-443 FDKATLNFE
+443 FHKATLNFE

-469 NGNEPETTNTTV
+469 NGNEPKTTNTTV

-496 FHPQVG
+496 YHPQVG

-572 GQLTSA
+572 GQLISA

-584 EFNPTIGKE
+584 EFNPTIGTEKE
-593 NEREAVI
+593 RNAVV
-600 TGNYT
+600 TGNYE
-605 TRTMLEN
+605 TRTILEN

-617 TETSEAAFETVKGTK
+617 TETSEAALETAKGVKYTIENFA
-632 YVVKDFS
+632 DII
-639 KVMKDATLS
+639 DNPTLS
-648 GGKVTLLKDIEITDV
+648 GGKVTLLKNLDNPSGSYITSKV
-663 NDRISLK
+663 
-670 PTATTKYEL
+670 TL
-679 DLNGKTITTTI
+679 DLGGKKIDKSSILLIVKENG
-690 EKALFNVSKNA
+690 
-701 ELTLRNGTMT
+701 ELTLKNGTMNI
-711 KTVED
+711 VSD
-716 KAPIVQ
+716 SDPMVQ
-722 VEYTG
+722 VEGKG
-727 IANIEKDLTINS
+727 ILNLEKDLTINATS
-739 VIYGVTIW
+739 YGVTIF
-747 EDAIVNFKGTIN
+747 EEATVNSEGTIN
-759 LTGAGYAISGNGS
+759 ATGKEAYAISGNADYS
-772 YVQNTTLNILGGEI
+772 INATVNILDGKI

-796 PQIGTTTIS
+796 PLVGTTTIS
-805 GGKIT
+805 GGKLT
-810 ANTVVGIKSGTL
+810 ANTVVGIKAGTL

-829 IATGTKVELPSP
+829 IATGTKVEVPSP

-911 AQ
+911 PQ

>member
-353 LLKDITITERL
+353 LLKDITITDRL
-364 NITNNVT
+364 NIINKEAV
-371 LDLGGHTINI
+371 LDLNQNTINI
-381 EGTNNKIAAQQ
+381 EGELSRITAGGTSKL
-392 NANVTI
+392 TI

-403 ISNTNYGLQ
+403 VSNGDYALQAQDDATLNVLDNVKVTTKSYGITVW
-412 SQDNA
+412 DNA
-417 ILNIAK
+417 IVNYNGEIV
-423 DLNIKVSGTDGNAEQ
+423 ITGDG
-438 YGVTM
+438 Y
-443 FDKATLNFE
+443 
-452 GNITVEK
+452 
-459 TGAFACGISG
+459 GISG
-469 NGNEPETTNTTV
+469 NGGEASNTTI
-481 NILGG
+481 NINGG
-486 SIKVEEGVAI
+486 KITAANGAAI
-496 FHPQVG
+496 YHPQTGV
-502 KLNIKDGTLEA
+502 LNINDGELTADTVVGIKAGTL
-513 NTTLG
+513 NVL
-518 IKSGEIDISGGTL
+518 GGTL
-531 KATGAK
+531 TATGEK
-537 NDADAMPENIK
+537 NAPEKKGNGFN
-548 LTGDTVYIE
+548 LTGDVVYIE
-557 QNTAYYGHVSVNITG
+557 ENPAYRNNIHVNITG
-572 GQLTSA
+572 GTLTST

-584 EFNPTIGKE
+584 ELNVTIGTEKE
-593 NEREAVI
+593 RIPVV
-600 TGNYT
+600 TGNYE

-617 TETSEAAFETVKGTK
+617 TETSEAAFEAAKGTK

-663 NDRISLK
+663 NDRISLT

-805 GGKIT
+805 GGKLT

-858 NSYSGNVVVNYTAGK
+858 NSYSGNVFVNYTAGK

>member
-122 FVNNEEKTLEIEFDG
+122 FVNNEEKTIEIEFDG

-353 LLKDITITERL
+353 LLKDITITDRL
-364 NITNNVT
+364 NIINKEAV
-371 LDLGGHTINI
+371 LDLNQNTINI
-381 EGTNNKIAAQQ
+381 EGELSRITAGGTSKL
-392 NANVTI
+392 TI

-403 ISNTNYGLQ
+403 VSNGDYALQAQDDATLNVLDNVKVTTKSYGITVW
-412 SQDNA
+412 DNA
-417 ILNIAK
+417 IVNYNGEIV
-423 DLNIKVSGTDGNAEQ
+423 ITGDG
-438 YGVTM
+438 Y
-443 FDKATLNFE
+443 
-452 GNITVEK
+452 
-459 TGAFACGISG
+459 GISG
-469 NGNEPETTNTTV
+469 NGGEASNTTI
-481 NILGG
+481 NINGG
-486 SIKVEEGVAI
+486 KITAANGAAI
-496 FHPQVG
+496 YHPQTGV
-502 KLNIKDGTLEA
+502 LNINDGELTADTVVGIKAGTL
-513 NTTLG
+513 NVL
-518 IKSGEIDISGGTL
+518 GGTL
-531 KATGAK
+531 TATGEK
-537 NDADAMPENIK
+537 NAPEKKGNGFN
-548 LTGDTVYIE
+548 LTGDVVYIE
-557 QNTAYYGHVSVNITG
+557 ENPAYRNNIHVNITG
-572 GQLTSA
+572 GTLTST

-584 EFNPTIGKE
+584 ELNVTIGTEKE
-593 NEREAVI
+593 RIPVV
-600 TGNYT
+600 TGNYE

-617 TETSEAAFETVKGTK
+617 TETSEAAFETAKGTK

-663 NDRISLK
+663 NDRISLT

-747 EDAIVNFKGTIN
+747 EDAIVNFEGTIN

-805 GGKIT
+805 GGKLT

-829 IATGTKVELPSP
+829 IATGTKVEVPSP